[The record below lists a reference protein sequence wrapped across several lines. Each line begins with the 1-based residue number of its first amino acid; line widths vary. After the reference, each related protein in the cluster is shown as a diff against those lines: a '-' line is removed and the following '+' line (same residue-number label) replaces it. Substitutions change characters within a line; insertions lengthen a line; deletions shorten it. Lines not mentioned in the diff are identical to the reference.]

1 MVHIRQVVN
10 KFIKCVSLCVSEQ
23 RDQEEVRKRFASIS
37 YSDPF
42 YWDRPGA
49 AGKKNQLVNPL
60 SVFREM
66 ISLMSPVGGD
76 SATTDKNR

>member
-1 MVHIRQVVN
+1 MVHFRQVVN
-10 KFIKCVSLCVSEQ
+10 KFIKCVSQFVSEQ

-49 AGKKNQLVNPL
+49 AGKKNKLVNPL
-60 SVFREM
+60 FREM

-76 SATTDKNR
+76 SATTDKSR